1 MEELLEI
8 AEGDRLEDERE
19 QFSPIGADRN
29 PQENNPWDPGSS
41 EDEESAHD
49 RLEVSPPQAAG
60 DSVDPV
66 RMYLNRSGTVP
77 LLTRAGEQQ
86 IGRWMERGR
95 RDVLTA
101 LSRAP
106 MVIEEI
112 MELGKRLKDEPQVAR
127 RAFVWQEAELS
138 DKFEEHC
145 IDRMEAIAEIARQ
158 YRKVSRLRARVDAM
172 PKRGKAAELRR
183 LKWKLA
189 RASVALSREF
199 RGLNLSKRERTRLI
213 DQVRLAAQELS
224 GLERNLEDLQAG
236 AKSATVRK
244 GIRTTRSAIRKLE
257 RELKTDA
264 RTLRRVY
271 RKIEAAQLEI
281 ERGRRQLT
289 EANLRLV
296 ISIAKKYTN
305 RGLHFL
311 DLIQE
316 GNIGLMTATE
326 KFDYHR
332 GYKFSTYATWWIR
345 QAITRAISDQAR
357 TIRVP
362 VHMIETINKLT
373 RTSRA
378 LLQELGRKPTEDEIA
393 AEMEIPVSK
402 IEFIRRSAQTPISLE
417 APISQEQDSPIGK
430 FIRDDQSP
438 SPDDKAVEASM
449 NRVTDEV
456 LNRLDPR
463 ERRIIRLRFGIEDG
477 QEHTLEEISRVYN
490 LTRERIRQIEA
501 RALRKLRHPKHCA
514 SLRPFLAS
522 KN

>member
-1 MEELLEI
+1 MEQLLEI
-8 AEGDRLEDERE
+8 AEGDRPDDERE
-19 QFSPIGADRN
+19 QFSPIGTDRN
-29 PQENNPWDPGSS
+29 PQDNNPWDPGSP
-41 EDEESAHD
+41 EDEEATDD
-49 RLEVSPPQAAG
+49 RLEASPEAAG

-77 LLTRAGEQQ
+77 LLTRAGEQL
-86 IGRWMERGR
+86 IGRRMEGGR

-112 MELGKRLKDEPQVAR
+112 MELGKRLKDEPQIAR

-145 IDRMEAIAEIARQ
+145 SGRMEAIAEIVRQ
-158 YRKVSRLRARVDAM
+158 YRKVSRIRARVDAM

-189 RASVALSREF
+189 RASVALSRKF
-199 RGLNLSKRERTRLI
+199 RGLNLSKRERTGLI
-213 DQVRLAAQELS
+213 DQVRAAAQELA

-244 GIRTTRSAIRKLE
+244 GVRTTRSAIRKLE
-257 RELKTDA
+257 RESKTDA
-264 RTLRRVY
+264 RTLRRAH

-281 ERGRRQLT
+281 ERGRRQLI

-305 RGLHFL
+305 RGLQFL

-430 FIRDDQSP
+430 FIRDDKSP

-456 LNRLDPR
+456 LSRLDPR

-477 QEHTLEEISRVYN
+477 QEHTLEQISQVYN

-501 RALRKLRHPKHCA
+501 RALRKLRHPNYCA
-514 SLRPFLAS
+514 SLRPFLVS